1 MIAKAKTTR
10 LPSIT
15 WREAEPT
22 STGNQCLESRDGM
35 FRLIHSTQIDGIPL
49 MPLWVLWRW
58 RGGLWRKVA
67 EARGRA
73 RVEKR
78 ARLIQAEYDS
88 EE

>member
-1 MIAKAKTTR
+1 MTQTKQRTR
-10 LPSIT
+10 LPSIH

-22 STGNQCLESRDGM
+22 STGNACLESRDGM
-35 FRLIHSTQIDGIPL
+35 LRLVHSVQIDGIPL

-78 ARLIQAEYDS
+78 ARLIAAEYD